1 MPDLPPPDYDQLKA
15 LLDGDQ
21 SMTVGQA
28 MGAFVAVHSMPT
40 QLPAAR
46 WLPAVMR
53 RRAPAEVSPAALSAL
68 LDLYELV
75 GAQLEEEGMLLPD
88 AEDPNAVRAFCSGY
102 AAILGLDE
110 SWIAAPKLAEFHVTM
125 QALGDETVFSHPE
138 LETREKQAWL
148 ADARSDLGRLLESV
162 YLDNRGRMPGRAQ
175 PSIPLKVE
183 RNAPCPC
190 GSGKKYK
197 KCCGAA

>member
-40 QLPAAR
+40 QIPAAR

-88 AEDPNAVRAFCSGY
+88 AEDPNAVRAFCSRCHGSALHEHGDLQGPSLEACRHAVAVRDELRARGVVPADHTALPPTWDRVDADGQHQRRAPSDGKRRP
-102 AAILGLDE
+102 AALRIIE
-110 SWIAAPKLAEFHVTM
+110 
-125 QALGDETVFSHPE
+125 
-138 LETREKQAWL
+138 
-148 ADARSDLGRLLESV
+148 
-162 YLDNRGRMPGRAQ
+162 
-175 PSIPLKVE
+175 
-183 RNAPCPC
+183 
-190 GSGKKYK
+190 
-197 KCCGAA
+197 